1 MAHNQE
7 HHPWPTGAASPDRV
21 HGDDVAQ
28 QGSTKLRLPG
38 TNLQLW
44 SAGALAQEGPDA
56 LPTIGNSSADLNV
69 VNLGIDCGGDAGV
82 ANHELCQVQSPFVDR
97 AEWLRH

>member
-1 MAHNQE
+1 MAHKQE
-7 HHPWPTGAASPDRV
+7 DQPWPTGAASPDRV
-21 HGDDVAQ
+21 HGDAVAQ

-44 SAGALAQEGPDA
+44 SAGALAQEDQDA

-69 VNLGIDCGGDAGV
+69 VTLGIDRGWDARRR
-82 ANHELCQVQSPFVDR
+82 QP
-97 AEWLRH
+97 